1 MVIRSGPAKL
11 SRLTS
16 LEPIFHIELLSLLGA
31 SDFAMAARAAA
42 FDGLPWI
49 SLKLKKKI
57 THPSIGEL
65 SIRQA

>member
-1 MVIRSGPAKL
+1 MVERSSPAKL

-16 LEPIFHIELLSLLGA
+16 PEPIFHIELLSLLGA
-31 SDFAMAARAAA
+31 SDFTMAARAAA

-57 THPSIGEL
+57 TPPRPWESYL
-65 SIRQA
+65 